1 MNTKTI
7 DGLTYMQDCDASC
20 CKGVKQHL
28 PCRIGNCSCVRSNH
42 NRSGMSQSSTCLS
55 NILPNVPSCSKHQ
68 NLALPLFWLVAPNNS
83 IEKLGGTEI
92 QQQFNL
98 VNVLS
103 KQFTFPQ
110 RIVHQETDLIIQFP
124 QSIDP
129 NCKCIINNN
138 NNPNNYSFH
147 CTSISEPIHLF
158 PSIDLSIYTQRGVVA
173 IFSQKDNAP
182 TPQLSGT
189 SSLKI

>member
-1 MNTKTI
+1 
-7 DGLTYMQDCDASC
+7 
-20 CKGVKQHL
+20 V
-28 PCRIGNCSCVRSNH
+28 
-42 NRSGMSQSSTCLS
+42 
-55 NILPNVPSCSKHQ
+55 
-68 NLALPLFWLVAPNNS
+68 
-83 IEKLGGTEI
+83 EKLGGTEI

-103 KQFTFPQ
+103 KQFPFPQ
-110 RIVHQETDLIIQFP
+110 RIVHQETDLIIQYP

-129 NCKCIINNN
+129 NCKCIINNT

-147 CTSISEPIHLF
+147 STFISAPLHHFL
-158 PSIDLSIYTQRGVVA
+158 SIDLSIYTQRGVVA

-182 TPQLSGT
+182 TPQLSGR